1 MPESPSPK
9 SRRRRK
15 ISNDDS
21 INQVEKDNNIISS
34 KVPNIIQE
42 KMITA
47 EKEPN
52 NDFKYKCVVLA
63 IALRLLA
70 YFYLTGFFETC
81 PQLVTPWNSFKRFKE
96 GIFLHE
102 SGTVDDVYDGD
113 MFHVMPIFVHALRP
127 TLNSELWLRIEW
139 LILDLFTAFFID
151 EFVRNYVSMR
161 AGANAEGADALAR
174 KMGNIAFA
182 GYLLNP
188 MTIGSWTVLSLSSI
202 LNVLISASL
211 IFVIKDNLIFSV
223 IALGIAAQ
231 LNVYHLVLLAVIILK
246 FKNRL
251 SAVLMTIF
259 LIIGSLFAVNF
270 LLVENPLRLFHTTIG
285 FFLSVPDLS
294 PNVGIFWYFF
304 AQVFEHY
311 RLLFL
316 FAFQFNV
323 LIHIAPLSI
332 TLRKN
337 PYVLAVSLL
346 MFIAIFSS
354 YPSYAETALYLPYIA
369 AFTDMHKYIRHG
381 LVLGSTLVATV
392 VLTPIMW
399 RIWVETGTGNANF
412 FFAITWVFN
421 LAQIFILADFVGAYL
436 RFNLIQ
442 NCEQENAEEKIESI
456 RLVTASLI

>member
-15 ISNDDS
+15 ISNGNS
-21 INQVEKDNNIISS
+21 INQVETDNNITSS
-34 KVPNIIQE
+34 KVPNIIHD
-42 KMITA
+42 KMTTA

-52 NDFKYKCVVLA
+52 TDFKYKCVVLA
-63 IALRLLA
+63 VALRLLA

-113 MFHVMPIFVHALRP
+113 MFHV
-127 TLNSELWLRIEW
+127 
-139 LILDLFTAFFID
+139 ILDLFTAFFID

-161 AGANAEGADALAR
+161 AGANADCADVMSR

-188 MTIGSWTVLSLSSI
+188 MTIGSWTVL
-202 LNVLISASL
+202 NY
-211 IFVIKDNLIFSV
+211 LIFSV

-231 LNVYHLVLLAVIILK
+231 LNVYHLVLLAVIILN

-251 SAVLMTIF
+251 PAVLMTIF
-259 LIIGSLFAVNF
+259 FIIGSLFAVNF

-285 FFLSVPDLS
+285 FFLTVPDLS